1 MIEYKAYH
9 KRSLGKPKSKRAH
22 AARKKGKEKEKE
34 KGRSPARINLRQVL
48 PIAAAILAIAFVT
61 AAGAAVYSWL
71 GHSRLFSVR
80 DIDMN
85 PCAYVTKDE
94 VSGILSGAP
103 QGNIWSLSS
112 RDIGRRLL
120 SHPWVRSV
128 SVRKAFPDRL
138 VVRLEERKPAAMVNL
153 DALYYVDDEGTIFKR
168 LTAYDPKNFPIL
180 TGFSQRELS
189 ARDAVTLRNLKKTL
203 ELLRATESG
212 VLRQNVSEVHFD
224 AQEGYTIVTRDS
236 ALQLK
241 IGMMDFREAMQRIE
255 VAMPKLSSVGQARG
269 VVDLKTA
276 GRIFVRPGE

>member
-9 KRSLGKPKSKRAH
+9 KKSLGKKRSKGAH
-22 AARKKGKEKEKE
+22 AARKKGKEK
-34 KGRSPARINLRQVL
+34 GPRAARINFRQVL
-48 PIAAAILAIAFVT
+48 PIAAAILAVVLVT

-71 GHSRLFSVR
+71 GRSSLFSVR

-85 PCAYVTKDE
+85 PCVYVAKDE

-128 SVRKAFPDRL
+128 SVRKALPDRL
-138 VVRLEERKPAAMVNL
+138 VVRIDERKPAAMINL
-153 DALYYVDDEGTIFKR
+153 DALYYVDDEGKIFKR
-168 LTAYDPKNFPIL
+168 LTAYDPKNFPIV
-180 TGFSQRELS
+180 TGFSQGELS
-189 ARDAVTLRNLKKTL
+189 ARDAVTLQNLKKTL
-203 ELLRATESG
+203 ELLRCTDSG

-241 IGMMDFREAMQRIE
+241 IGMMDFREAMRRIE
-255 VAMPKLSSVGQARG
+255 EAMPKLSSVGQARG